1 MQVSCRQ
8 HAVEAV
14 HSCHRAGISTLAV
27 CGASAATAAAD
38 GQLRMWTPDFQS
50 HLLEVCS
57 RLLPVVQM
65 LLGPRRVN
73 SAAA

>member
-1 MQVSCRQ
+1 MQVSCRR

-14 HSCHRAGISTLAV
+14 HSCHNAGISALAV

-57 RLLPVVQM
+57 RLLPAVH
-65 LLGPRRVN
+65 LLHRPRRVN
-73 SAAA
+73 AAAA